1 MVSNNTV
8 RGCYSVFDMVA
19 CKTERGIEHGM
30 ECGTDV
36 KVLISPWWGLIGGSI
51 TEPLVVMVACIHS
64 SEFRQAACSCSPHNV
79 LQSSIDL

>member
-36 KVLISPWWGLIGGSI
+36 KVLISPWWGLIGVGVNWG
-51 TEPLVVMVACIHS
+51 EHY
-64 SEFRQAACSCSPHNV
+64 
-79 LQSSIDL
+79 